1 MTDTRNVAQ
10 IYSCFVIGP
19 IGNKFAQI
27 GSPER
32 TAYEDALDV
41 FENVILPACQLSGL
55 EPVRAD
61 QIAATGEINEQIFR
75 HLLEDDI
82 VIADVSGGNPN
93 VMYELGLRHTRPKVT
108 IPIGEYGQLPFDF
121 NTVRTIQFSRSARG
135 LIDARNALERALV
148 AGLGEPPEPVTAT
161 RVWLSDF
168 APAAGSPST
177 DIVVVD
183 ESLGS
188 DDDDLDEAGLVDRL
202 AEIEMRFPLLTETA
216 EQIGA
221 TIEQMG
227 AVAMDSSAE
236 VNAANAAGASA
247 AARLGVIAKFA
258 QHLQPSADDLTRLTD
273 AFREDMASLDEE
285 VVGILHHLESNPATE
300 SDAEEFV
307 EAIAGTA
314 RSARETMENMS
325 QFEGSVA
332 QLADVSRTLRR
343 PVKQITGAVRTMVNA
358 MAFADSWESKAI
370 KVRQAWAQSGEGA
383 RSAPLDLN

>member
-32 TAYEDALDV
+32 AAYEDALDV

-61 QIAATGEINEQIFR
+61 QIAATGEINEQVFR

-148 AGLGEPPEPVTAT
+148 AGLSEPPEPVTAT
-161 RVWLSDF
+161 RVWL
-168 APAAGSPST
+168 AGALPVSIPSI
-177 DIVVVD
+177 DVVD
-183 ESLGS
+183 LDEQTEP
-188 DDDDLDEAGLVDRL
+188 DDGLDEAGLVDRL
-202 AEIEMRFPLLTETA
+202 AEIEIRFPLLTDITER
-216 EQIGA
+216 IGA

-227 AVAMDSSAE
+227 AVATDSSAE
-236 VNAANAAGASA
+236 VDAANAAGASA
-247 AARLGVIAKFA
+247 AARLGVIARFA
-258 QHLQPSADDLTRLTD
+258 QHLQPSADELTRLTA
-273 AFREDMASLDEE
+273 AFHEDMASLDEE

-383 RSAPLDLN
+383 RSTPVDLK